1 MFKFLVTIALII
13 GILEVR
19 GQTCVVK
26 SFRWE
31 DPRDVKDMPN
41 WIPATNNKIP
51 FTDIFQIPVRFQLPK
66 KK

>member
-1 MFKFLVTIALII
+1 MHVKIESMFKFLVTIALII

-31 DPRDVKDMPN
+31 DPRDVKDMPK
-41 WIPATNNKIP
+41 PETDLAGKICA
-51 FTDIFQIPVRFQLPK
+51 IIKV
-66 KK
+66 